1 MGENTELLQKAQAI
15 FKIPLIVRQIQ
26 RLPFGTLI
34 FSLLSTI
41 FGNQPTYFL
50 GIVKGIIKTRRQ
62 QGCMGRKD
70 LLQLMMMAKDET
82 TVDEV
87 SRLTDE
93 EIVPQ
98 SVLFLIAGY
107 ETSSNTLSFTAY
119 FLATNLDVKEK
130 LTQRSKTPWSPMLV
144 FLSTS

>member
-1 MGENTELLQKAQAI
+1 
-15 FKIPLIVRQIQ
+15 
-26 RLPFGTLI
+26 
-34 FSLLSTI
+34 
-41 FGNQPTYFL
+41 
-50 GIVKGIIKTRRQ
+50 
-62 QGCMGRKD
+62 MGRKD

-98 SVLFLIAGY
+98 SVLFIIAGY

-119 FLATNLDVKEK
+119 FLATNLDVQEK

-144 FLSTS
+144 FLPTS